1 MNIAVIFAGGVG
13 TRMNSKEKPKQFLE
27 VYHKPIIIHTLDV
40 FEKHELIDAIVIAC
54 KEEWIEYLEDLIKK
68 YHIDKVKEIVP
79 GGETGQKSIYNGL
92 LAAKSVCSEQGKE
105 NAVVLIHDGVR
116 PIIDE
121 ETITLN
127 IESVEK
133 NGSAITT
140 GRVTETLLVIDE
152 KSSAIE
158 DVPDRSASRLA
169 KAPQSFFLND
179 ILKYHEKA
187 RSEGRFDFIDTCTLM
202 SHYGFK
208 LTLVDGPIN
217 NIKVTT
223 PLDFYLMRAMF
234 EAKENEQLL

>member
-68 YHIDKVKEIVP
+68 YHIDKVKKIVP

-92 LAAKSVCSEQGKE
+92 LAAKSVCDEQNEE

-127 IESVEK
+127 IQSVEK

-158 DVPDRSASRLA
+158 NVPDRSASRLA

-187 RSEGRFDFIDTCTLM
+187 RAEGRFDFIDTCTLM

-234 EAKENEQLL
+234 EAIENEQLL

>member
-68 YHIDKVKEIVP
+68 YHIDKVKKIVP

-92 LAAKSVCSEQGKE
+92 LAAKSVCDEQNEE

-116 PIIDE
+116 PIIDN

-127 IESVEK
+127 IQSVEK

>member
-54 KEEWIEYLEDLIKK
+54 KEEWIEYLEGLIKK
-68 YHIDKVKEIVP
+68 YHIDKVKKIVP

-92 LAAKSVCSEQGKE
+92 LAAKSVCDEQNEE

-116 PIIDE
+116 PIIDD

-127 IESVEK
+127 IQSVEK

>member
-27 VYHKPIIIHTLDV
+27 VYHKPIIVHTLDV

-68 YHIDKVKEIVP
+68 YHIDKVKKIVP

-92 LAAKSVCSEQGKE
+92 LAAKSVCDEQNEE

-127 IESVEK
+127 IQSVEK

-158 DVPDRSASRLA
+158 NVPDRSASRLA

-187 RSEGRFDFIDTCTLM
+187 RAEGRFDFIDSCTLM

>member
-68 YHIDKVKEIVP
+68 YHIDKVKKIVP

-92 LAAKSVCSEQGKE
+92 LAAKSVCDEQNEE

-127 IESVEK
+127 IQSVEK

-152 KSSAIE
+152 ESSAIKN
-158 DVPDRSASRLA
+158 VPDRSASRLA

-187 RSEGRFDFIDTCTLM
+187 RAEGRFDFIDTCTLM

>member
-54 KEEWIEYLEDLIKK
+54 KEEWIEYLENLIKK
-68 YHIDKVKEIVP
+68 YHIDKVKKIVP

-92 LAAKSVCSEQGKE
+92 LAAKSVCDEQNEE

-127 IESVEK
+127 IQSVEK

-158 DVPDRSASRLA
+158 NVPDRSASRLA

-187 RSEGRFDFIDTCTLM
+187 RAEGRFDFIDTCTLM

-208 LTLVDGPIN
+208 LTLVDGPVN

>member
-40 FEKHELIDAIVIAC
+40 FENHKLIDAIVIAC
-54 KEEWIEYLEDLIKK
+54 KEEWIEYLRNLVDK
-68 YHIDKVKEIVP
+68 YHIGKVKKIVP
-79 GGETGQKSIYNGL
+79 GGDTGQKSIYNGL
-92 LAAKSVCSEQGKE
+92 IAAKSVCDEQKE
-105 NAVVLIHDGVR
+105 DNAVVLIHDGVR
-116 PIIDE
+116 PIMDE

-152 KSSAIE
+152 GSSAIE
-158 DVPDRSASRLA
+158 SVPDRSASRLA
-169 KAPQSFFLND
+169 KAPQSFFLKD

-187 RSEGRFDFIDTCTLM
+187 REEGRFDFIDTCTLM

>member
-68 YHIDKVKEIVP
+68 YHIDKVKKIVP

-92 LAAKSVCSEQGKE
+92 LAAKSVCDEQNEE

-121 ETITLN
+121 GTITLN
-127 IESVEK
+127 IQSVEK

-158 DVPDRSASRLA
+158 NVPDRSASRLA

-187 RSEGRFDFIDTCTLM
+187 RTEGRFDFIDTCTLM